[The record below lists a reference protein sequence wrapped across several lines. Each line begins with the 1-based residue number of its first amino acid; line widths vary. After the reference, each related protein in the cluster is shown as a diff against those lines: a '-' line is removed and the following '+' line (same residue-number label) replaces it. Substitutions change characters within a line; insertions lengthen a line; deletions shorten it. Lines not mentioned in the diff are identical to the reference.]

1 MTELDPQAEYS
12 FDCAG
17 EPLVRQI
24 LFITGVNRSGTTLL
38 GNLVGSF
45 KNVEYDF
52 EPWIFHCVPMMV
64 ASGQIPAPVAAEI
77 FRGYFNETLTAS
89 ILGRNFNFRPGDDTR
104 IWRRLSH
111 DEIHS
116 RWSSVKDRRDVKKY
130 AADHNSIFCLKAINF
145 VPFLGH
151 VWNDFL
157 TVKFIEIVRHPLQ
170 VALSIQ
176 KKGWV
181 NLEKLQTLEGLP
193 IKKKIKTKEGRH
205 FFIPWWVQTGDIE
218 YFLGMNELGRALYA
232 WRVLTGMGNAEKGRL
247 GILGNESG
255 RYLEMKYE
263 DLLRDPNGFLEK
275 VAGFAGR
282 EMTLQTQELIHTIRK
297 ERLQEKLE
305 FPLDS
310 VPEPERKKAL
320 EMMEAGPYRHEM
332 PQYA

>member
-1 MTELDPQAEYS
+1 MTELDPQAEYF

-17 EPLVRQI
+17 EPLVRQV

-52 EPWIFHCVPMMV
+52 EPWIFHCIPMMV
-64 ASGQIPAPVAAEI
+64 ASGQIPAFVAAEI

-104 IWRRLSH
+104 IWRRLSQ
-111 DEIHS
+111 DEIHH

-130 AADHNSIFCLKAINF
+130 AADHDSLFCLKVINF
-145 VPFLGH
+145 VPFFSLL
-151 VWNDFL
+151 WKNSPAI
-157 TVKFIEIVRHPLQ
+157 KFIEIVRHPLR

-181 NLEKLQTLEGLP
+181 NLEKLQMLEGLP
-193 IKKKIKTKEGRH
+193 VKKKIRTKEGRDL
-205 FFIPWWVQTGDIE
+205 FIPWWVQTRDNE
-218 YFLGMNELGRALYA
+218 YFLEMNELGRALYA
-232 WRVLTGMGNAEKGRL
+232 WRVLTEMGNAEKGRL
-247 GILGNESG
+247 GISGNESG

-263 DLLRDPNGFLEK
+263 DLLRNPKSFLEK

-282 EMTLQTQELIHTIRK
+282 EITPHTQELINTIRT
-297 ERLQEKLE
+297 ERLQEKIE
-305 FPLDS
+305 FPFDS
-310 VPEPERKKAL
+310 VPEQERKKAL
-320 EMMEAGPYRHEM
+320 ELMEAGPYRHET